1 MAGRTEQA
9 VKHALAKGFATA
21 SFDDETALAVLRGF
35 DSLRVAVTVFDSR
48 ERLIYANAHYNY
60 LFPSL
65 PDRSALIGKPYE
77 ELVRL
82 EVVGGETVGVR
93 DVVAYVAS
101 RRTQFRDGEYRPRDI
116 QLSDGRVVEIKAR
129 RTPAGGWIVLWTDAT
144 HARHL
149 LGRLQS
155 AIELSADAFAFYD
168 RNDRL
173 VMCSPGFAQLHAF
186 GNSSDLVGRTAREIV
201 EEAASRG
208 VFKFEGDLR
217 DWLERRSEAHNSPVG
232 AMTLVTTAGVAYL
245 VRERASQD
253 GRVTV
258 FTDVT
263 DNRRVETALAEQTRA
278 LERTK
283 RALDETKS
291 EAKKQATYLADLTK
305 KLDQAEA
312 DADTT
317 KKTLLRT
324 MSHELKT
331 PLNAIIGFSDLLR
344 TMAHKF
350 TPEQIEEYASL
361 INQGGTNLLKLLNQI
376 LDLTKIAAGR
386 FELQRIAVDA
396 SAALLNAKSV
406 HEEKAETKSIKI
418 KTEDCPAGILVDAD
432 ENAFNGILLHLVENA
447 MSFTQQGGE
456 VRLVVSAKDGWARI
470 VVSDNGPGVATE
482 DLSRILRPFEQ
493 GGRGTADHSAGAGLG
508 LTLVKGFVELHGGQL
523 SIDSSPGAGFSAAVD
538 LPLHRAP

>member
-1 MAGRTEQA
+1 MEQA
-9 VKHALAKGFATA
+9 AKRQLASGSGTSVFEAENTSSILEA
-21 SFDDETALAVLRGF
+21 FDT
-35 DSLRVAVTVFDSR
+35 LRVAVTVFDAR
-48 ERLIYANAHYNY
+48 ERLIYASAHYNY

-65 PDRSALIGKPYE
+65 PDRSALVGRPYE

-82 EVVGGETVGVR
+82 EVVGGEIVGVR

-101 RRTQFRDGEYRPRDI
+101 RRSQFRDGEYRPRDI
-116 QLSDGRVVEIKAR
+116 QLSDGRIIEIKSR
-129 RTPAGGWIVLWTDAT
+129 RTPQGGWIALWSDAT
-144 HARHL
+144 QARHVH
-149 LGRLQS
+149 GRLQS
-155 AIELSADAFAFYD
+155 AIELSADAFAFFERD
-168 RNDRL
+168 DRL
-173 VMCSPGFAQLHAF
+173 VMCNLGFAHLH
-186 GNSSDLVGRTAREIV
+186 GHQDSDGLVGRTALEIV
-201 EEAASRG
+201 EEAATRG
-208 VFKFEGDLR
+208 VFKIEGDLR

-245 VRERASQD
+245 VRERATRD
-253 GRVTV
+253 GRITV

-291 EAKKQATYLADLTK
+291 EARKQATYLADLTK

-344 TMAHKF
+344 SMARQF
-350 TPEQIEEYASL
+350 RPEQIEEYATL
-361 INQGGTNLLKLLNQI
+361 INQGGINLLKLLNQI

-396 SAALLNAKSV
+396 SAALLNAKSA
-406 HEEKAETKSIKI
+406 HELKADAKAITFV
-418 KTEDCPAGILVDAD
+418 TQACPPGVLVDAD
-432 ENAFNGILLHLVENA
+432 ENAFNAILSHLVDNA
-447 MSFTQQGGE
+447 VSFTQQGGRVE
-456 VRLVVSAKDGWARI
+456 LAVLAEEGWARI
-470 VVSDNGPGVATE
+470 RVSDNGPGVAAE
-482 DLSRILRPFEQ
+482 DLPRILRPFEQ

-523 SIDSSPGAGFSAAVD
+523 SIESAPGRGFTASVD
-538 LPLHRAP
+538 LPLQT